1 MLFQDIK
8 DEWSI
13 DQDFNREDAG
23 NAAIDAVKL
32 QAKYIEYMS
41 PEVIFLAQ
49 LTQKRDVLTQ
59 DLTDWYLKRDSPE
72 TREKLGKKHGCAI
85 NVVAATAK
93 QHVAVDPLMVEL
105 NINVAIQAEKIQLI
119 KSIIENL
126 KGRGWGIKS
135 YIEWTKFKSGL

>member
-41 PEVIFLAQ
+41 PERIFLAR
-49 LTQKRDVLTQ
+49 LCIDRDVLTQ
-59 DLTDWYLKRDSPE
+59 DLTDWYLKRESPE
-72 TREKLGKKHGCAI
+72 TRKKLDKEHGCPI

-93 QHVAVDPLMVEL
+93 THVAVDPLMVR
-105 NINVAIQAEKIQLI
+105 INLQIAAQDEKVRFITA
-119 KSIIENL
+119 IIENL
-126 KGRGWGIKS
+126 KSRGWGIKS
-135 YIEWTKFKSGL
+135 YIEWTKFKSGQ